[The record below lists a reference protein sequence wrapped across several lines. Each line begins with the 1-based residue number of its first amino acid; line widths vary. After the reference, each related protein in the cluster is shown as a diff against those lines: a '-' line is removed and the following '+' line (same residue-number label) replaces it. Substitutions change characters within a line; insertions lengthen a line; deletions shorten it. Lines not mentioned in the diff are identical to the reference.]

1 MNDKTGN
8 DQQETNLINTGL
20 NESQSLTNPSELEID
35 SVNLEFDKEA
45 NQKKRDRLASLQR
58 IVIRANGKPNKPK
71 VAILDLEILKAIRS
85 KGSYQ
90 LQNAIDLAYL
100 TAQRPSDILSIRFD
114 EIQDGYLIINPA
126 KRNDISFKF
135 KLDDQFN
142 KLIER
147 CHLNNDTDYLINI
160 GFSKIRDEASYKDSY
175 QRSNRLN
182 TAFANT
188 QKKIDNPR
196 IRRISFYEIREL
208 SIRQYEKLGIDMLQH
223 LFGKDDIYTSKHLK
237 PTIKGRKSIEVNTVL
252 DLSKIL

>member
-20 NESQSLTNPSELEID
+20 NESQSLTNTRELEID

-58 IVIRANGKPNKPK
+58 IVIRANCKPSKPK

-114 EIQDGYLIINPA
+114 EIQDGYLIINPT

-147 CHLNNDTDYLINI
+147 CHYSNDSDYLINI
-160 GFSKIRDEASYKDSY
+160 GVSKTRNEASYKDSY
-175 QRSNRLN
+175 YRSNRLN

-188 QKKIDNPR
+188 QKKIDNHL
-196 IRRISFYEIREL
+196 IRRISFYEIRRL
-208 SIRQYEKLGIDMLQH
+208 SVDLYEQLGIDMLQH
-223 LFGKDDIYTSKHLK
+223 VFEKGDVYKSKHFK
-237 PTIKGRKSIEVNTVL
+237 PTIIGRRCIEVYTL
-252 DLSKIL
+252 PDLSKIL